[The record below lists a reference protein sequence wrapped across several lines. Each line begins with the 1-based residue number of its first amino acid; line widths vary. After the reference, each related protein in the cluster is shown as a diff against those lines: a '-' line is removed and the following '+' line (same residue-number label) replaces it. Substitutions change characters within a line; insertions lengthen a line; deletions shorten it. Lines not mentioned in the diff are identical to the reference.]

1 MRLTK
6 TIQEDEEKIETTSLP
21 NLSSLPSSL
30 KEELTRFADRNCL
43 VALEN
48 SFDGVCLSCLKA
60 HALAEAKKFN
70 LTKSL
75 IESIKT
81 SFDGRI
87 GHNGYYMDKD
97 KLIRIK
103 RV

>member
-6 TIQEDEEKIETTSLP
+6 TIQEQEETIETASP
-21 NLSSLPSSL
+21 PKISFLPSLL
-30 KEELTRFADRNCL
+30 KEELNRFADRNCL

-48 SFDGVCLSCLKA
+48 SYDGVCLSCLKA
-60 HALAEAKKFN
+60 HALSEAKKLN
-70 LTKSL
+70 LPKNK
-75 IESIKT
+75 IESIKA

>member
-6 TIQEDEEKIETTSLP
+6 TIQEEEETAETASPL
-21 NLSSLPSSL
+21 NLSSFPSSL
-30 KEELTRFADRNCL
+30 KEELVRFADRNCL

-60 HALAEAKKFN
+60 HALSEAKKLN
-70 LTKSL
+70 LPKSSV
-75 IESIKT
+75 ESIKT
-81 SFDGRI
+81 SLEGKT

-97 KLIRIK
+97 KMIRIK
-103 RV
+103 R